1 MSVENCKIMQT
12 LTIQTN
18 NSHAIGLLEEL
29 AALNLIEV
37 VNKSNSF
44 PKKQKLSDRLWGSIS
59 SETAK
64 KMNEE
69 LEQTRNEWERD
80 I

>member
-1 MSVENCKIMQT
+1 MQT

-29 AALNLIEV
+29 VALNLIEV
-37 VNKSNSF
+37 INKSVSTTKNTE
-44 PKKQKLSDRLWGSIS
+44 LSDRLWGSIS

-64 KMNEE
+64 NE
-69 LEQTRNEWERD
+69 
-80 I
+80 

>member
-1 MSVENCKIMQT
+1 MQT

-37 VNKSNSF
+37 INKSNNF

>member
-1 MSVENCKIMQT
+1 MQT

-37 VNKSNSF
+37 INKSVSAS
-44 PKKQKLSDRLWGSIS
+44 KKTKLSDRMWGCIS

-69 LEQTRNEWERD
+69 LEQARNEWERD

>member
-1 MSVENCKIMQT
+1 MQT

-29 AALNLIEV
+29 VALNLIEV
-37 VNKSNSF
+37 INKSVNTT
-44 PKKQKLSDRLWGSIS
+44 KKIKLSDRLWGSIS

-69 LEQTRNEWERD
+69 LEQTRNEWESR

>member
-1 MSVENCKIMQT
+1 MQT

-37 VNKSNSF
+37 VNKSVIST
-44 PKKQKLSDRLWGSIS
+44 KKTKLSDRLWGSIS

-64 KMNEE
+64 TMNKE
-69 LEQTRNEWERD
+69 LEQTRDEWERN

>member
-1 MSVENCKIMQT
+1 MQT

-18 NSHAIGLLEEL
+18 NIHAIGLLEEL

-37 VNKSNSF
+37 LNKSNNF

-64 KMNEE
+64 KMNKE

>member
-1 MSVENCKIMQT
+1 MQT

-37 VNKSNSF
+37 INKSNSF

-69 LEQTRNEWERD
+69 LEQTRNEWESR

>member
-1 MSVENCKIMQT
+1 MQT

-37 VNKSNSF
+37 INKSNSF

-59 SETAK
+59 SETAN

-69 LEQTRNEWERD
+69 LEQTRNE
-80 I
+80 

>member
-1 MSVENCKIMQT
+1 MQT

>member
-1 MSVENCKIMQT
+1 MQT

-37 VNKSNSF
+37 INKSVISTN
-44 PKKQKLSDRLWGSIS
+44 KTKLSDRLWGSIS
-59 SETAK
+59 DETAK
-64 KMNEE
+64 KMHEE
-69 LEQTRNEWERD
+69 LNQMRNEWERD

>member
-1 MSVENCKIMQT
+1 MQM

-29 AALNLIEV
+29 AALNIIEV
-37 VNKSNSF
+37 ISKSVISTKNK
-44 PKKQKLSDRLWGSIS
+44 KLSDRLWGSIS

-69 LEQTRNEWERD
+69 LEQIRNEWEGN

>member
-1 MSVENCKIMQT
+1 MQT
-12 LTIQTN
+12 LTIQTD

-37 VNKSNSF
+37 INKSNSY

-69 LEQTRNEWERD
+69 LEQTRNEWESR

>member
-1 MSVENCKIMQT
+1 MQT

-69 LEQTRNEWERD
+69 LEQTRNEWESR

>member
-1 MSVENCKIMQT
+1 MQT
-12 LTIQTN
+12 LTIQTSN
-18 NSHAIGLLEEL
+18 DHAIGLLEEL

-37 VNKSNSF
+37 INKSNSF

-69 LEQTRNEWERD
+69 LEQTRNEWESR

>member
-1 MSVENCKIMQT
+1 MQT

-37 VNKSNSF
+37 INKSVIST
-44 PKKQKLSDRLWGSIS
+44 KLSDRLWGSIS

-64 KMNEE
+64 NMNEE
-69 LEQTRNEWERD
+69 LEQARNEWERD

>member
-1 MSVENCKIMQT
+1 MQM

-18 NSHAIGLLEEL
+18 NSYAIGLLEEL

-37 VNKSNSF
+37 MNKFNNF
-44 PKKQKLSDRLWGSIS
+44 PKKQKLSDKLRGSIS

-64 KMNEE
+64 KMNDE
-69 LEQTRNEWERD
+69 LEQTRNEWERN

>member
-1 MSVENCKIMQT
+1 MQT

-37 VNKSNSF
+37 INKSNTF

-69 LEQTRNEWERD
+69 LEQTRNEWESR

>member
-1 MSVENCKIMQT
+1 MQT

-37 VNKSNSF
+37 IRKSDETPN
-44 PKKQKLSDRLWGSIS
+44 KQKLSERLWGSIS
-59 SETAK
+59 DETAK
-64 KMNEE
+64 KMHEE
-69 LEQTRNEWERD
+69 LNQMRNEWERD

>member
-1 MSVENCKIMQT
+1 MQT

-37 VNKSNSF
+37 IRKSDETPN
-44 PKKQKLSDRLWGSIS
+44 KQKLSEKLWGSIS
-59 SETAK
+59 NETAK
-64 KMNEE
+64 KMHEE
-69 LEQTRNEWERD
+69 LNQMRNGWERD

>member
-1 MSVENCKIMQT
+1 MQT

-37 VNKSNSF
+37 INKSNNF

-69 LEQTRNEWERD
+69 LEQTRNEWERNT
-80 I
+80 